1 MWLHPQDGPL
11 GAHLGPGMKLGFS
24 KRELLL
30 LLLLLLPNRGLI
42 NVCVVKALVFP
53 VVTYGWE
60 SWTFF
65 MKAEYRIIDA
75 FEMWC

>member
-53 VVTYGWE
+53 VVTY
-60 SWTFF
+60 
-65 MKAEYRIIDA
+65 
-75 FEMWC
+75 

>member
-42 NVCVVKALVFP
+42 NVRVVKALVFP

-60 SWTFF
+60 SWTIK
-65 MKAEYRIIDA
+65 KAEYRIIDA